1 MKSLDHRAD
10 RRSKV
15 FIKGIFLCFLLGLS
29 QAGVALF
36 PQQDAEGRTLPSL
49 APMLKTVNPAV
60 VNISTYTT
68 RNIQQNPLLNDPFF
82 RRFFKFIKIEF
93 TFITLTIFHGR
104 T

>member
-36 PQQDAEGRTLPSL
+36 PQQDAEIFS
-49 APMLKTVNPAV
+49 KTP
-60 VNISTYTT
+60 Y
-68 RNIQQNPLLNDPFF
+68 
-82 RRFFKFIKIEF
+82 
-93 TFITLTIFHGR
+93 
-104 T
+104 